1 MLQIDEDKLVKHR
14 IEFMGDV
21 PQDKWSD
28 IGGFKAVDHRRRVI
42 LHPFHARGQTRLNP
56 LQTLVNLSNC
66 FYRASRRPRSCSQ
79 TCPDVFHLLAG
90 DVPHRIS
97 LIDFEH
103 PAQKSGRQAGK
114 F

>member
-21 PQDKWSD
+21 PQDRWSD

-42 LHPFHARGQTRLNP
+42 LHPFHAREHQEGHVAALIRT
-56 LQTLVNLSNC
+56 
-66 FYRASRRPRSCSQ
+66 Q
-79 TCPDVFHLLAG
+79 TCPDVFPLLAG
-90 DVPHRIS
+90 DVPHHIS